1 MRQTLLI
8 GITVLAFSGTAVAQL
23 NDLYIR
29 GFVSQ
34 GYLNTSHN
42 NYLVEQSKNGSTEY
56 NEAAISLQ
64 AFPEERLR
72 VGIQLFARD
81 FGDVGNNYVV
91 VDWAYADYQWRD
103 YLGVRFGKFKTTQGL
118 YGQGRDIDMLRPT
131 VLLPQAVYIEDHRDF
146 ILGAEGLGIY
156 GNLPMGDVGGFDYE
170 IYGGTLNVPDSE
182 SGFWH
187 DIFAQAGEETARE
200 SRNEEGLP
208 YSDIEFLGL
217 SEPKVRFD
225 WVYGGSLRWNCPVSG
240 FTFGVSA
247 LTARFD
253 MSARMQYS
261 ALIDDE
267 LERPIFIDSRMDY
280 AGDIGRAMVLSAQ
293 WSGDKVTL
301 ISELSQEKVNDALSE
316 GYYVQGTFRTSP
328 KLTLTS
334 YYSRFVR
341 NKNDDGGALMI
352 AQGFPDF
359 VAWQNDVCVAL
370 RYDYLEH
377 LILKF
382 EYHSIDGMGLLSP
395 VMNDLDDDDAYQRW
409 WSFMAAKATVHF

>member
-1 MRQTLLI
+1 MI
-8 GITVLAFSGTAVAQL
+8 GITLLVLAGTAVAQL
-23 NDLYIR
+23 DDLYIR

-34 GYLNTSHN
+34 GYINTSHN
-42 NYLVEQSKNGSTEY
+42 NYLVEQSKNGSTEF

-72 VGIQLFARD
+72 VGIQLFSRD
-81 FGDVGNNYVV
+81 FGDVGNNNVV
-91 VDWAYADYQWRD
+91 VDWAFADYQWQD

-146 ILGAEGLGIY
+146 ILGTEGLGIY
-156 GNLPMGDVGGFDYE
+156 GNIPLGEVGGFDYE
-170 IYGGTLNVPDSE
+170 VYGGTLNVPDSE

-187 DIFAQAGEETARE
+187 DIFVQTGERLARE
-200 SRNEEGLP
+200 FQADDSSP
-208 YSDIEFLGL
+208 YSDIDFLGV
-217 SEPKVRFD
+217 SEPRVRFD
-225 WVYGGSLRWNCPVSG
+225 WVYGGSLRWNCPMSG

-253 MSARMQYS
+253 MNSRMQFS
-261 ALIDDE
+261 ALIENEID
-267 LERPIFIDSRMDY
+267 RPIFLERELEFS
-280 AGDIGRAMVLSAQ
+280 GDIGRAMVLSAQ
-293 WSGDKVTL
+293 WSGDRVTL
-301 ISELSQEKVNDALSE
+301 TTELSQEQVNNELSE
-316 GYYVQGTFRTSP
+316 GYYIQGTFQTSP

-334 YYSRFVR
+334 YYSRYVR
-341 NKNDDGGALMI
+341 NKNDDGGDLMV

-359 VAWQNDVCVAL
+359 TAWQNDVCVAL